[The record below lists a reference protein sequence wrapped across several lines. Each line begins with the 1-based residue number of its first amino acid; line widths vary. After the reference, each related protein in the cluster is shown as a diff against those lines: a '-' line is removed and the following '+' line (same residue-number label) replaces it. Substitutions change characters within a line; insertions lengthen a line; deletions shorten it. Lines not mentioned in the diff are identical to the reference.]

1 MGQPVGK
8 IDGHTTTGWWFGTCF
23 IFPYIGNSNPNRLS
37 YFSEGRLNHQP
48 DNVGRLYIYV
58 NVYSRVYSWMSEILI
73 AWLINRGVSP
83 TTISR

>member
-1 MGQPVGK
+1 LTSKLPSVR
-8 IDGHTTTGWWFGTCF
+8 
-23 IFPYIGNSNPNRLS
+23 NSNPNRLS

-58 NVYSRVYSWMSEILI
+58 NVYSRVYSWMSEIPT
-73 AWLINRGVSP
+73 AWLINRGVPP